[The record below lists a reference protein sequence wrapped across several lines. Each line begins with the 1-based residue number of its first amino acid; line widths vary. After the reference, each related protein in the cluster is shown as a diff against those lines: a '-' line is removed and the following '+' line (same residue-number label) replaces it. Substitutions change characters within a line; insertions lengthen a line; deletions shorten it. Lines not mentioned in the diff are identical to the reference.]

1 MSSSYYKLFEL
12 HREPFT
18 ADITHNEILVTPA
31 IKGVEERIRYAVT
44 LGAVAVITGEI
55 GSGKSTA
62 LRYVAGRF
70 HPSEY
75 QILHVT
81 ASAGSILELYRHI
94 LGELHLEPVGSSRA
108 GITRKIKQEIKDA
121 VLGKKMKVI
130 LIIDEASLLRLD
142 VFAEL
147 HTLTQFDHDSKPYLP
162 MVLAGQGNLVDNLK
176 YRYSLPLASRV
187 VGRCH
192 LQGVDQQDMEA
203 YLAHHLTIAG
213 VNNSLFEPAAVTAI
227 HQGSGGLFRKAN
239 HLARGALIVAA
250 RKKSALVSSE
260 HVRLA
265 ATELF

>member
-1 MSSSYYKLFEL
+1 MNSTHRVFFGLQSDPFISDISHKDILLTSS
-12 HREPFT
+12 
-18 ADITHNEILVTPA
+18 VT
-31 IKGVEERIRYAVT
+31 GVQERIHYAVS
-44 LGAVAVITGEI
+44 LGSVALITGEI

-62 LRYVAGRF
+62 LRYVAGAF

-75 QILHVT
+75 RIIHVT

-94 LGELHLEPVGSSRA
+94 LGELGLEPAGSSRA
-108 GITRKIKQEIKDA
+108 KMTHQIKQEIKDS
-121 VLGKKMKVI
+121 VLGKKIKVV

-142 VFAEL
+142 VFSEL
-147 HTLTQFDHDSKPYLP
+147 HTLTQFDNDSKPFLP

-187 VGRCH
+187 VARCH
-192 LQGVDQQDMEA
+192 LQGVDQQGMES
-203 YLAHHLTIAG
+203 YLAHHLAISGIHT
-213 VNNSLFEPAAVTAI
+213 SLFEPPAVTAI

-250 RKKSALVSSE
+250 QKQATLVSAD
-260 HVRLA
+260 HVRIA